1 MCEMNDVQLL
11 EEKVNICK
19 KRVTLLCCFFLL
31 AMLIVGAYISNLPYQ
46 LAIFALAVLFVLF
59 ALIVWN
65 SIKIR
70 KLKRE
75 IELEDSDMI
84 KWNYSDFIWY
94 SQMDKLLYLSFYGW
108 FFPKVHF

>member
-1 MCEMNDVQLL
+1 MNDVQLL
-11 EEKVNICK
+11 EKKVDICN

-31 AMLIVGAYISNLPYQ
+31 AMLLVGAYISNLPYQ
-46 LAIFALAVLFVLF
+46 LAILALAVLVVLF

-75 IELEDSDMI
+75 IKTEDSDMI
-84 KWNYSDFIWY
+84 K
-94 SQMDKLLYLSFYGW
+94 
-108 FFPKVHF
+108 

>member
-1 MCEMNDVQLL
+1 
-11 EEKVNICK
+11 
-19 KRVTLLCCFFLL
+19 
-31 AMLIVGAYISNLPYQ
+31 MLIVGAYISNLPYQ

-84 KWNYSDFIWY
+84 K
-94 SQMDKLLYLSFYGW
+94 
-108 FFPKVHF
+108 